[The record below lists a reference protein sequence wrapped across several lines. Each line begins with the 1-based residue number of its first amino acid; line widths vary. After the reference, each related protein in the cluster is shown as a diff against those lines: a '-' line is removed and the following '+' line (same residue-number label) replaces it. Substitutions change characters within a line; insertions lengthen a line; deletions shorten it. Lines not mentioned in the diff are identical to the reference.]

1 MANEVKMPQLGL
13 TMEEGTV
20 GRWLVKEGDNVKQG
34 DILAEI
40 ETDKITTE
48 LESEFEGVVLKLVAK
63 EGEDIKVQGLL
74 AYIGEEGEQLS
85 ESTAQE
91 VKEISQTK
99 DDVPDKVEKVKPIER
114 KAGER
119 IKISPLAKKT
129 AEKLNIDYTNISGS
143 GPGGRIRQCDI
154 LNYKDQKQTETSV
167 EMAPVNTGSIEIE
180 EGDVSVR
187 LSGMRKVVSERMF
200 AAHAII
206 PPVTQSV
213 KCNITKLLELRKQIN
228 EGREDKISLND
239 CILKAVAKAL
249 SNNKYMLV
257 SMGDGEII
265 QRGHVNLG
273 MAVALDEGLITPV
286 IRDADKKSLE
296 TIAKESK
303 DLSTRAR
310 EGQLDTSEY
319 KGATFTV
326 SNLGMMGVD
335 FFTPI
340 INLPNAAILGICA
353 TEDELA
359 LLDGEVVVNKMMRIC
374 LTYDH
379 RLIDGAT
386 AAKYELEVKK
396 LLENPMEILI

>member
-1 MANEVKMPQLGL
+1 MANEVRMPQLGL

-20 GRWLVKEGDNVKQG
+20 GKWLVKEGDSVKSG
-34 DILAEI
+34 DSLAEI

-48 LESEFEGVVLKLVAK
+48 LESEFEGVVLKLIAA

-74 AYIGEEGEQLS
+74 AYIGEDGEKLP
-85 ESTAQE
+85 ESTPQE
-91 VKEISQTK
+91 VKEIPQAK
-99 DDVPDKVEKVKPIER
+99 EDVLDKVEEVRPIER

-129 AEKLNIDYTNISGS
+129 AAKLNIDYTNISGS

-154 LNYKDQKQTETSV
+154 LKYKDQKV
-167 EMAPVNTGSIEIE
+167 EAPQVVEHISAGPVELE
-180 EGDVSVR
+180 EGDTTIR
-187 LSGMRKVVSERMF
+187 LSGMRKVVSERMY
-200 AAHAII
+200 AAHSII

-213 KCNITKLLELRKQIN
+213 KCNVTKLLNFRKEIN
-228 EGREDKISLND
+228 EGRETKISIND
-239 CILKAVAKAL
+239 FILKAVAKSLA
-249 SNNKYMLV
+249 NNRYMLV

-265 QRGHVNLG
+265 QRAHVNLG
-273 MAVALDEGLITPV
+273 IAVSLDEGLITPV

-303 DLSTRAR
+303 DLATRAR

-359 LLDGEVVVNKMMRIC
+359 LVDGEVVVNKMMRIC

-386 AAKYELEVKK
+386 AAKYEMEVKK

>member
-20 GRWLVKEGDNVKQG
+20 GRWLVKEGDNVKPG

-48 LESEFEGVVLKLVAK
+48 LESEFEGVVLKLVAE
-63 EGEDIKVQGLL
+63 EGKDIKVQGLL
-74 AYIGEEGEQLS
+74 AYIGEEGEKLS
-85 ESTAQE
+85 ESTVQE
-91 VKEISQTK
+91 VKEISQAK
-99 DDVPDKVEKVKPIER
+99 DDVPDKVEEVKPIER
-114 KAGER
+114 KSGER

-154 LNYKDQKQTETSV
+154 LNYKDQKLTETNV
-167 EMAPVNTGSIEIE
+167 EMVPVNNGSIEIE
-180 EGDVSVR
+180 DGDVSVR

-228 EGREDKISLND
+228 EGREVKISLND
-239 CILKAVAKAL
+239 FILKAVAKSL

-303 DLSTRAR
+303 DLSARAR